1 MINWIIWS
9 AFGALVGW
17 ISGKVS
23 GTGRRMNLIET
34 MILGIVGAML
44 GGLLGNFIG
53 WGPGKSLRF
62 HSIVLSVLGALLVL
76 WVGRKTSG

>member
-1 MINWIIWS
+1 
-9 AFGALVGW
+9 
-17 ISGKVS
+17 
-23 GTGRRMNLIET
+23 MNLIET